1 MKVDEV
7 EIFEKVHIQIK
18 DIYSELSILSKK
30 SPDGAI
36 NKFKLKFVNQVLT
49 ILNGLLGQEF
59 KPFPDFESF
68 DEDDIPTNS
77 DVVFIISQYIQC
89 LEKYKFDNIERL
101 SGSWYWCLDD
111 SDENIETTSPLR
123 ELYM

>member
-7 EIFEKVHIQIK
+7 EVFEKVHIQIK

-49 ILNGLLGQEF
+49 ILNGLLGQES
-59 KPFPDFESF
+59 KPFPDFEVF
-68 DEDDIPTNS
+68 DDDDIPTNS

-89 LEKYKFDNIERL
+89 LEKYKFDNIKIL

-123 ELYM
+123 EMYM